1 MNALITI
8 AFLLA
13 AQAAAPANTNSLT
26 VEQQAGADGAMR
38 HYRVAAGDLNG
49 DGKADKAELQL
60 RCDGGLATDATLTPL
75 ATGKRQHKP
84 ITITKE
90 WGAATPQLSQAKV
103 GYDVKKVEGSGAK
116 AAGGGIPVTLYGSAP
131 LCALSTISR

>member
-1 MNALITI
+1 MNVLILTGI
-8 AFLLA
+8 LLA
-13 AQAAAPANTNSLT
+13 AQAAAPSNTNSLT

-84 ITITKE
+84 MAITKE
-90 WGAATPQLSQAKV
+90 WAATSPQLAQAKV
-103 GYDVKKVEGSGAK
+103 GYDVKKVEGTGAK
-116 AAGGGIPVTLYGSAP
+116 VAGGGIPVTLFGSAP
-131 LCALSTISR
+131 LCALGTIGR